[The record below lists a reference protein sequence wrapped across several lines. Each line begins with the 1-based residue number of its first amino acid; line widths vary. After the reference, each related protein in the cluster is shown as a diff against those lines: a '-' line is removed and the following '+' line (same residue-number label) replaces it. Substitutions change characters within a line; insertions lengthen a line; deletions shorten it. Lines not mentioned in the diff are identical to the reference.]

1 MTKLQ
6 LILKESDIKI
16 SEIATMLDICP
27 FVAYD
32 LTTHS
37 NLSKSTSEKVCQAIL
52 ELSGAV
58 YLWREL
64 RSDDNV

>member
-6 LILKESDIKI
+6 SILKDAGIKI
-16 SEIATMLDICP
+16 SELATMLDICP

-37 NLSKSTSEKVCQAIL
+37 NLSKSTAEKVCQAIL
-52 ELSGAV
+52 ELSGVV
-58 YLWREL
+58 YLWHEL
-64 RSDDNV
+64 SDNNV